1 MKKVILQQMI
11 SLDGYFE
18 GPQRSIDWHVV
29 DEEFNEYAVD
39 FLNSVD
45 TLLFGR
51 VTYELMVGYW
61 TTADALRDDPIV
73 AAKMNELRKVVYSKT
88 LKKADWN
95 NTKLISSNLIEE
107 IRALKNEPGKDVAI
121 FGSSDLSVPLVEEGL
136 IDELRIFVNPVL
148 LGGGKPLLQGIHQR
162 IKLKLTQTRTFRS
175 GNVLLYYQTT

>member
-29 DEEFNEYAVD
+29 DKEFNEYAVD

-51 VTYELMVGYW
+51 VTYELMAGYW

-88 LKKADWN
+88 LKKADWE

-107 IRALKNEPGKDVAI
+107 IRALKNEPGKDIAI
-121 FGSSDLSVPLVEEGL
+121 FGSSDLSVPLIEDGL

-148 LGGGKPLLQGIHQR
+148 LGGGKPLFQGIHQR

>member
-29 DEEFNEYAVD
+29 DKEFNEYAVD

-51 VTYELMVGYW
+51 VTYELMAGYW
-61 TTADALRDDPIV
+61 TTSDALRDDPIV

-88 LKKADWN
+88 LKNADWN
-95 NTKLISSNLIEE
+95 NTKLLSSNLIEE
-107 IRALKNEPGKDVAI
+107 IRTLKNERGKDIAI
-121 FGSSDLSVPLVEEGL
+121 FGSSDLSVPLIEEGL

-162 IKLKLTQTRTFRS
+162 IRLNLTQTRTFRS

>member
-29 DEEFNEYAVD
+29 DKEFNEYAVD

-51 VTYELMVGYW
+51 VTYELMAGYW

-107 IRALKNEPGKDVAI
+107 IRALKNEPGKDIAI
-121 FGSSDLSVPLVEEGL
+121 FGSSDLSVPLIDDGL

-148 LGGGKPLLQGIHQR
+148 LGGGKPLFQGIQQR

-175 GNVLLYYQTT
+175 GNVLLYYQIT

>member
-29 DEEFNEYAVD
+29 DKEFNEYAVD

-51 VTYELMVGYW
+51 VTYELMAGYW

-107 IRALKNEPGKDVAI
+107 IRALKNEPGKDIAI
-121 FGSSDLSVPLVEEGL
+121 FGSSDLSVPLIDDGL

-148 LGGGKPLLQGIHQR
+148 LGGGKPLFQGIQQR